1 MIIGIIGQNLTS
13 LVLANALVKI
23 GLRVEL
29 IVDKKTKN
37 YPKSRTLGISKSN
50 EDFISK
56 NICNINNF
64 SWKIKKIKIFEN
76 NNLNKELIKFQ
87 NNDYLFSI
95 LKNHQL
101 YDNLIKKLKDNSK
114 FKEKKI
120 FDSKKYN
127 LIINTD
133 STHSLTRKFF
143 SKKIKK
149 NYYSNAYTT
158 VIKHKKIVNDQAIQ
172 VFTKNGPIAFLPISN
187 NETSLVYSYNGK
199 IKLSKTKFIELI
211 NRYNTKFNIIKFNEV
226 NFFPLKSSNL
236 RSYYYKNILA
246 FGDILHQIH
255 PLAGQGF
262 NMTIRDIKILLKII
276 KNKVELGLP
285 IDQSVNADFEKKTKS
300 KNYLFSKG
308 IDMIYEFFNLQG
320 KLNSKFINQTIL
332 YMGKNRNLNKA
343 FKMIADTGSL
353 F

>member
-1 MIIGIIGQNLTS
+1 MIVCIIGQNLTS

-29 IVDKKTKN
+29 IVNEKTKN

-50 EDFISK
+50 VDFISK
-56 NICNINNF
+56 NICSINNF

-76 NNLNKELIKFQ
+76 NNLNKELITFQ

-101 YDNLIKKLKDNSK
+101 YDNLIKKLKHNSK
-114 FKEKKI
+114 FKKKKI
-120 FDSKKYN
+120 FNSKKYN

-133 STHSLTRKFF
+133 PTHSLTKKFF

-149 NYYSNAYTT
+149 NYYSNAYTA

-211 NRYNTKFNIIKFNEV
+211 NRYNNKFNIIKFNEV

-308 IDMIYEFFNLQG
+308 IDMIYELFNLQG
-320 KLNSKFINQTIL
+320 KLNNKFINQTIS
-332 YMGKNRNLNKA
+332 YMGKNRNLNKT